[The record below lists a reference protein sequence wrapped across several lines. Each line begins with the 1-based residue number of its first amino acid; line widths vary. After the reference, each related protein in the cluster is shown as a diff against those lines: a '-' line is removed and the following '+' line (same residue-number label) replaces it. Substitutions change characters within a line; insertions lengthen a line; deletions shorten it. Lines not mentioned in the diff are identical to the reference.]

1 MKVLREHRVTDL
13 VGEPLVEFVRPL
25 AVVWLFIATLVA
37 APGQSARAVR
47 PETED
52 EAAKKRAEIWE
63 ALEKELPKDYQQI
76 DAYAENPAL
85 TVVLFRSKGVT
96 LRFSLKTGKVEE
108 IKHMKKLAWI
118 NRITFEQDKGKEVWV
133 LWHNG
138 QRELTIGAEE

>member
-1 MKVLREHRVTDL
+1 MIRL
-13 VGEPLVEFVRPL
+13 VRRL
-25 AVVWLFIATLVA
+25 AVVWLFVATVFA
-37 APGQSARAVR
+37 APGQSARAAR
-47 PETED
+47 TETED
-52 EAAKKRAEIWE
+52 EADKKRAEIWE

-76 DAYAENPAL
+76 DAYAENPSL

>member
-1 MKVLREHRVTDL
+1 MTFLRVKGANMIRL
-13 VGEPLVEFVRPL
+13 VRRL
-25 AVVWLFIATLVA
+25 AVVWLFVATVLA
-37 APGQSARAVR
+37 APGQSARAAR

-52 EAAKKRAEIWE
+52 EADKKRAEIWE
-63 ALEKELPKDYQQI
+63 ALEKELPKNYQQI